1 MRAVRLEGHFGIEN
15 LRLGESKHE
24 ALGPLDVQICIHAAS
39 LNYRDLL
46 MVKGEYNPKQALP
59 LVPCSDGAG
68 QVTAIGASVTRFK
81 VGDRVLPT
89 FAQRWLAGAPQ
100 VSKIRATLGG
110 PLDGTLRDEGV
121 FHEDG
126 LVKCPAHLT
135 YPEAAT
141 LPCAALTAWSA
152 LEQIALRP
160 GQTLVVQGTG
170 GVSLFA
176 LQFAVMRGAR
186 VIVTSKSDEK
196 LTRALALGATEG
208 INYVKAPDWAK
219 VVRSVTNN
227 EGADAVIE
235 VGGAGTLAQSIRAVK
250 PGGTIALIGVLS
262 GGSAEVNLTPILM
275 QNIRI
280 QGVLVGH
287 REQFE
292 AMNRAIEM
300 HALRPVLDRSFALE
314 DAATAFRAMETGAH
328 FGKITVQMQR
338 G

>member
-1 MRAVRLEGHFGIEN
+1 MRAVRLEERFGIEN
-15 LRLGESKHE
+15 LHLHDGEHE
-24 ALGPLDVQICIHAAS
+24 ALGPHDVQVRIHAAS

-46 MVKGEYNPKQALP
+46 MVTGQYNPKQPLP

-68 QVTAIGASVTRFK
+68 EVTSIGTLVTRFK

-89 FAQRWLAGAPQ
+89 FAQRWLAGAPH

-110 PLDGTLRDEGV
+110 PLAGTLREEGV

-135 YPEAAT
+135 YPEGAT

-152 LEQIALRP
+152 LDQVALRA

-196 LTRALALGATEG
+196 LARAIALGATDG
-208 INYVKAPDWAK
+208 INYVKSQDWSK
-219 VVRSVTNN
+219 TVRAVTDN

-235 VGGAGTLAQSIRAVK
+235 VGGAGTLAHSIRAVK
-250 PGGTIALIGVLS
+250 PGGAVALIGVLS
-262 GGSAEVNLTPILM
+262 GGAAEVNLTQILM

-300 HALRPVLDRSFALE
+300 HTLRPVLDRNFALE
-314 DAATAFRAMETGAH
+314 DAGNAFRTMETGAH
-328 FGKITVQMQR
+328 FGKITVQMR
-338 G
+338 A